1 MWEFMKGDWEEEL
14 MGNWMGKGVE
24 TVRENF
30 VILGDNV
37 EE

>member
-1 MWEFMKGDWEEEL
+1 MKGDWDEEL
-14 MGNWMGKGVE
+14 MGNLMGKRVE
-24 TVRENF
+24 TGRENF